1 MWDWWWNI
9 NNIIS
14 FHFKLPGKNN
24 DKTFQE
30 NRKPSIEHSYLL
42 KLVVFVLPNHVIVRI
57 GVSLPTPQK
66 YPPPFLFLPRPSHKP
81 TN

>member
-1 MWDWWWNI
+1 MI
-9 NNIIS
+9 KL
-14 FHFKLPGKNN
+14 FK
-24 DKTFQE
+24 KTE
-30 NRKPSIEHSYLL
+30 KPSIEHSYLL

-66 YPPPFLFLPRPSHKP
+66 YPPPPFLFLPRPSHKP